1 MRRLGQTPDG
11 ETIGQRIRRVRLARK
26 LSQDALS
33 VPGVSGAYISSIEAG
48 QGEPS
53 WKALRKLAERL
64 GVTAEYLETGLEVP
78 QAAERALQLADA
90 ELELRV
96 GHDLDR
102 AERALTAIVGEGTRD
117 ATGGRALAALGLL
130 AARRGSNAEAI
141 RNLEAAIATGF
152 VRPESRSDVFEGL
165 AAAYVATNRTG
176 AAIELLERC
185 LAAVDEPAL
194 QLRYRTFLGTTLA
207 TAGSL
212 NRARDELAVATEEAE
227 RYAAPGARVLVYW
240 SQA

>member
-11 ETIGQRIRRVRLARK
+11 ETRGQRIGRVRLARK

-33 VPGVSGAYISSIEAG
+33 VPGVSGAYISRIEAG
-48 QGEPS
+48 QREPS
-53 WKALRKLAERL
+53 LKALRKLAERL

-117 ATGGRALAALGLL
+117 ATGGRGLG
-130 AARRGSNAEAI
+130 ARRAPAGPGRGEAQ
-141 RNLEAAIATGF
+141 AS
-152 VRPESRSDVFEGL
+152 PEPE
-165 AAAYVATNRTG
+165 
-176 AAIELLERC
+176 
-185 LAAVDEPAL
+185 
-194 QLRYRTFLGTTLA
+194 
-207 TAGSL
+207 
-212 NRARDELAVATEEAE
+212 
-227 RYAAPGARVLVYW
+227 
-240 SQA
+240 